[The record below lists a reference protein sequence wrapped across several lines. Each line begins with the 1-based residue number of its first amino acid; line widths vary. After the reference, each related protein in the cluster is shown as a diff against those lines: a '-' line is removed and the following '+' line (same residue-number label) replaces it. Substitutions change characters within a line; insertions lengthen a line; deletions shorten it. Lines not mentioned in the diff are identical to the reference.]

1 MSKNLSINVE
11 TFANLLDIPL
21 EEAKEYMELLK
32 YTTIFAMS
40 DGEEL
45 VVFLPDKNSPNIQ
58 AGKEAWDDLM
68 KDAPTRERLIE
79 LGIIKK
85 R

>member
-1 MSKNLSINVE
+1 MSKNLTINVE
-11 TFANLLDIPL
+11 TFAKMLNLSLG
-21 EEAKEYMELLK
+21 EAKEYMELLK
-32 YTTIFAMS
+32 YTTMIAMS

-58 AGKEAWDDLM
+58 AGKEMWDDLM